1 MSEFRRTTLDNE
13 ITIVSEDQPSS
24 RAVSVGI
31 WIETGSR
38 DEKPSQYGLSHFIEH
53 MVFKGTK
60 HRDSYAIVRDL
71 EQVGAEINAFTT
83 KEHTCYHTLGLYE
96 DLDLSLDVLTDL
108 VCHAQFPLSELE
120 VEKGVVLQEI
130 GASEDSPEEFIYDLF
145 LEKFYGKSSL
155 GHQILGN
162 AETVKAFT
170 KKDLV
175 SYYKSRYV
183 GSRIVVAASGRLNHD
198 ELVKKI
204 KKKMGRLTA
213 GRKGPAYKK
222 VRTEYFREVH
232 PRESDQT
239 HILLGLPATSF
250 KDKQRFEA
258 FILNGLLGGGMTSK
272 LYQRVREDEGLAYS
286 VYSSL
291 STFTDVGL
299 INIYAHT
306 SSDQA
311 SNVLSIIRDELK
323 RIKKEGMTEADLSL
337 FKNQVRA
344 SILLGADDVENR
356 MNSIGVNEIVF
367 RDYRSVERV
376 VKDIESVTLKRMKD
390 YINKYL
396 ILDDV
401 SILVLGP
408 HGSKKERAWIEAF
421 GGQ

>member
-1 MSEFRRTTLDNE
+1 MSSFQRTTLDNQ
-13 ITIVSEDQPSS
+13 ITIVSEDHPSS

-38 DEKPSQYGLSHFIEH
+38 DEKSAFYGLSHFIEH

-60 HRDSYAIVRDL
+60 KRDSYAIVRDL

-96 DLDLSLDVLTDL
+96 DLDLALDVLSDL
-108 VCHAQFPLSELE
+108 VCHAEFPKKELE
-120 VEKGVVLQEI
+120 IEKGVVLQEI
-130 GASEDSPEEFIYDLF
+130 GSTEDIPEELIYDLF
-145 LEKFYGKSSL
+145 LEKFYESSSL
-155 GHQILGN
+155 GHQILGTR
-162 AETVKAFT
+162 ETVESFT
-170 KKDLV
+170 KKDLLA
-175 SYYKSRYV
+175 YYKSRYV
-183 GSRIVVAASGRLNHD
+183 GSKIVVAAAGRLNHD

-204 KKKMGRLTA
+204 RKKMGRIPA
-213 GRKGPAYKK
+213 GRKSPPYKK
-222 VRTEYFREVH
+222 VKCEYFREIY
-232 PRESDQT
+232 PREAEQS
-239 HILLGLPATSF
+239 HILMGFPATSF

-258 FILNGLLGGGMTSK
+258 FVLNALLGGGMTSK

-306 SSDQA
+306 SADHA
-311 SNVLSIIRDELK
+311 KRVVRIIHDELK
-323 RIKKEGMTEADLSL
+323 RLKKEGMSDSDLQL

-344 SILLGADDVENR
+344 GVLLGADDVENR

-367 RDYRSVERV
+367 RDYRSVEKV
-376 VKDIESVTLKRMKD
+376 IKEIEAVTLKKMKE

-396 ILDDV
+396 LLDRM
-401 SILVLGP
+401 SLLVMGP
-408 HGSKKERAWIEAF
+408 HNQNDTKWVQNLGYD
-421 GGQ
+421 